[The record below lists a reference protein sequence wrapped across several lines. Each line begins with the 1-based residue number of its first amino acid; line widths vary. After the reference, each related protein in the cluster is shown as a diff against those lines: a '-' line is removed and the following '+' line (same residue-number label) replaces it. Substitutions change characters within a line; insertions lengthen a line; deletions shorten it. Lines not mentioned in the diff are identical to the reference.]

1 MNNMNFIYFLKLF
14 ENLQYYLSKYNHINN
29 YNEKEKKIY
38 KNVYNRT
45 NSEKTNRK
53 NIVTIT
59 NYFI

>member
-1 MNNMNFIYFLKLF
+1 MNFIYFLKLF

-38 KNVYNRT
+38 TNVYNRT
-45 NSEKTNRK
+45 NSEKANRK